1 MLNKLNKRNK
11 LIVGGCLLSF
21 LGVLVFQSNLPSS
34 LKNLISNTYQN
45 ASVYLP
51 EAVKDSIVPQA
62 PKTVVLLGSAEI
74 SYEGSTTGRGKNI
87 ELGVARFDGKVIMP
101 GEEFSFIKSL
111 GSVSKAQG
119 FSEEK
124 SFKNGEV
131 SKGLGGGLCQV
142 STTLFQS
149 VLSAGLPV
157 TERHNHTF
165 AVPFYKVGL
174 DATYANPR
182 PDFKF
187 VNDTGYEI
195 TIKGRTENNSAIF
208 EIYGVSDGRTSSLS
222 EAEIYNQTK
231 LPQTKYI
238 KTFNLP
244 TGTQKCENTSQ
255 KGYSAKVNYNVSYP
269 SGENKEQVFT
279 SIYQPLA
286 RICYVGMASTEKIG
300 CTDTTIY
307 SPVTGA
313 KCQTW

>member
-1 MLNKLNKRNK
+1 MLNKRDK
-11 LIVGGCLLSF
+11 LIFAGCFALILA
-21 LGVLVFQSNLPSS
+21 VLVFQYGLFPGF
-34 LKNLISNTYQN
+34 KNMIPDTYQVAN
-45 ASVYLP
+45 VYVPNIITTTP
-51 EAVKDSIVPQA
+51 EPEK
-62 PKTVVLLGSAEI
+62 VVTLLGSAQI
-74 SYEGSTTGRGKNI
+74 SYEGSTIGRSKNI

-101 GEEFSFIKSL
+101 GEEFSFIESL
-111 GSVSKAQG
+111 GNVSKAQG

-174 DATYANPR
+174 DATFANPA

-187 VNDTGYEI
+187 INNTGYEI
-195 TIKGRTENNSAIF
+195 TIKGRTENNTAIF
-208 EIYGVSDGRTSSLS
+208 EIYGIYDGRTSSLS

-231 LPQTKYI
+231 LPQTKHI

-244 TGTQKCENTSQ
+244 AGKQKCENTSQ
-255 KGYSAKVNYNVSYP
+255 RGYSAKVFYNVSYP
-269 SGENKEQVFT
+269 YGENKEQVFT
-279 SIYQPLA
+279 SNYQPLT
-286 RICYVGMASTEKIG
+286 RICYVGVASPEKVG

-307 SPVTGA
+307 SPVTGV
-313 KCQTW
+313 KCKTW

>member
-1 MLNKLNKRNK
+1 MWNKRNK
-11 LIVGGCLLSF
+11 LIFAGCLILI
-21 LGVLVFQSNLPSS
+21 LVVLVFQYGLFSG
-34 LKNLISNTYQN
+34 LKNTVSDTYQA

-51 EAVKDSIVPQA
+51 EAVKDSIMPPA
-62 PKTVVLLGSAEI
+62 PKTVVLLGSAQI
-74 SYEGSTTGRGKNI
+74 SYEGSTVGRSKNI

-101 GEEFSFIKSL
+101 GEEFSFIESL
-111 GSVSKAQG
+111 GGVSKAQG

-165 AVPFYKVGL
+165 AVHFYKIGL

-195 TIKGRTENNSAIF
+195 TIKGRTENNTAIF
-208 EIYGVSDGRTSSLS
+208 EIYGVSDGRSATLS

-244 TGTQKCENTSQ
+244 AGKQKCENTSQ

-269 SGENKEQVFT
+269 SGENKEQVFN
-279 SIYQPLA
+279 SIYQPLG
-286 RICYVGMASTEKIG
+286 RTCYVGVANTEKLG

-307 SPVTGA
+307 SPVTGV
-313 KCQTW
+313 KCKTW

>member
-1 MLNKLNKRNK
+1 MLNKRNK
-11 LIVGGCLLSF
+11 LIFGGCLLLI
-21 LGVLVFQSNLPSS
+21 LGVLVFQFNYPSN

-51 EAVKDSIVPQA
+51 ETVKNSIVPPA
-62 PKTVVLLGSAEI
+62 PKIIVLLGSAQI
-74 SYEGSTTGRGKNI
+74 SYEGSTVGRSKNI
-87 ELGVARFDGKVIMP
+87 ELGVARFDGKVILP
-101 GEEFSFIKSL
+101 GEEFSFIESL
-111 GSVSKAQG
+111 GKVSKAQG

-149 VLSAGLPV
+149 VLSAGLSV

-195 TIKGRTENNSAIF
+195 TIKGRTENNTAIF
-208 EIYGVSDGRTSSLS
+208 EIYGVSDGRTATLS

-244 TGTQKCENTSQ
+244 AGKQKCENTSQ
-255 KGYSAKVNYNVSYP
+255 KGYSTKVNYSVSYL

-279 SIYQPLA
+279 STYQPLA
-286 RICYVGMASTEKIG
+286 RVCYVGVASPEKVG
-300 CTDTTIY
+300 CTDATIY
-307 SPVTGA
+307 STVTGV
-313 KCQTW
+313 KCKTW